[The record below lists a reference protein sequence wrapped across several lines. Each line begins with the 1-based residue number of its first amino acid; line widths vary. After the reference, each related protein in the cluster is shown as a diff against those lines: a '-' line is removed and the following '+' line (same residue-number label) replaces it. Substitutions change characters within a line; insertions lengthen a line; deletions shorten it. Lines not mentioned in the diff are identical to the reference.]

1 MLVGGSGQE
10 FWALRLSLPI
20 DVGTEFLHI
29 LSEVAKLLGQVCVRV
44 NGPRGEHGLKHV
56 FGVWQLKIS

>member
-1 MLVGGSGQE
+1 MLVGGSKQE

-20 DVGTEFLHI
+20 DVGTEFLRI

-44 NGPRGEHGLKHV
+44 NSPRGEHGLKHV